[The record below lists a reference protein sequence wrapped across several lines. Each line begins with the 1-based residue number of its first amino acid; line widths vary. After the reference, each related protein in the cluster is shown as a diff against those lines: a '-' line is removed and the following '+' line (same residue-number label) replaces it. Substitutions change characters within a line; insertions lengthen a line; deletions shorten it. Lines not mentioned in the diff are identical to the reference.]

1 MRIMNIKDANK
12 LKAYVGGYTGSS
24 YELVIDFE
32 NKKAEYKAFDY
43 GYTPAGKYSIDI
55 SEDNLEQLLQDLYE
69 VKLLQWE
76 KTYADPGILDGTSWS
91 VKVYFKSGSF
101 ESSGTNAY
109 PKKWGQFCDSLE
121 RLTGHTFR

>member
-1 MRIMNIKDANK
+1 MNIKDANK

-32 NKKAEYKAFDY
+32 NKKADYKAFEY
-43 GYTPAGKYSIDI
+43 GYAPAGKHSIDI
-55 SEDNLEQLLQDLYE
+55 SEDNLEQLFQDLDE

-76 KTYADPGILDGTSWS
+76 KTYADPGILDGTSRS
-91 VKVYFKSGSF
+91 VKVYFKCGSF

-121 RLTGHTFR
+121 RLTGQTFR